1 MGARRAA
8 ASVIAIVVSLA
19 GGVVPPAAARI
30 SFHPR
35 IGPAMGL
42 VPVLSV
48 PRRVRPADVATGA
61 PTPVVYHGGPVMAGG
76 VTVHTIFWAPPGYAF
91 LGSPGGGTPTYEGL
105 IKQFFGDVAH
115 DSGAAGACTPSACN
129 EFSVLPQYAEGT
141 SLGAVTPGAYAISYD
156 PSAGSVDDTNPY
168 PVRAAQCAS
177 PAGTATCLTDG
188 QVQAEIDRVIQST
201 PGTPRGLSN
210 LWFVFLPPAVD
221 ECIDPGSCGT
231 TVFAGYHEISNL
243 NGHGLTVYA
252 VAIDPIIELQSPPG
266 GDPNGNP
273 DAEATL
279 RTAAEETL
287 EAMTDPEGSGWMDPN
302 GFEIG
307 DKCDAGPQVG
317 TPLGFAANG
326 SPYNQV
332 INGHQYLLQE
342 FWANLDSG
350 GNPGCAQATPTTA
363 NQLPLAQVNLRQ
375 FNPVITGNVNRPAGG
390 GIGVTVRLLRGNAN
404 GTPVVVARASTT
416 TAADGSWRVSLAPH
430 AVGDDRDEVDV
441 DYSGAGSPQPSRQV
455 ILTGNGGD
463 PFTEAGWTG
472 WSALDAGTAVRA
484 SGGQSTLTLA
494 PCFQAG
500 VLSFTFDDSPVIASP
515 SDFCNTQTNTA
526 AAETPSVGPGD
537 RLTVT
542 SNDNRAFSVPMGPT
556 PNPLGGLVS
565 LTVPVGEANS
575 ISLFTSPLAPP
586 FTPTGLPTCVA
597 DLEAG
602 AVGCFGLVP
611 GEAYQVTDR
620 RRRIT
625 GVADA
630 TGRFTLRLRVRR
642 GDLVSLSNG
651 ARTLTTLHVAHLQV
665 AILGEE
671 TVLAAGRC
679 QPGAY
684 YGLPPTTFPPNS
696 SAGAPTSAATG
707 GAALTGEI
715 CPTSGDAAGLPT
727 AAIAQTDDL
736 SGGLTRTEVPDVL
749 DTSPGEGETI
759 YGRFT
764 AAAETGLPG
773 PDNSLIPTDSSSL
786 VSLSIRPSAGGRP
799 VFRAVNVDIPS
810 GIPAPALRPGPY
822 TATWVLTDANGDIR
836 LVQTR
841 FIEQPGSRGGPQ
853 ANAWCERLGQRRL
866 LIHCI
871 VTFNDATAKGTLHVR
886 LTRGGHTVAVG
897 HASVR
902 QGVAV
907 LTMRQLRRVSRG
919 AWRMT
924 LVLSAPPRS
933 PRTITVAPAGR
944 F

>member
-8 ASVIAIVVSLA
+8 AISIAIVAALA
-19 GGVVPPAAARI
+19 GAVAPPAGATT

-42 VPVLSV
+42 VPALSV
-48 PRRVRPADVATGA
+48 PRRMHPADVATGA
-61 PTPVVYHGGPVMAGG
+61 PTPVVYHGGVVMAGG

-91 LGSPGGGTPTYEGL
+91 LGSPGDGIPTYEGL

-115 DSGAAGACTPSACN
+115 DSGAPGTCTPSGCN

-141 SLGAVTPGAYAISYD
+141 SLGGVTAGAYAISYD
-156 PSAGSVDDTNPY
+156 PSANSVDDTNPY
-168 PVRAAQCAS
+168 PARAAQCAS

-201 PGTPRGLSN
+201 PGAPRGLSN
-210 LWFVFLPPAVD
+210 LWFVFLPPGVD
-221 ECIDPGSCGT
+221 ECIDPGACGT
-231 TVFAGYHEISNL
+231 NVFAGYHETSNL
-243 NGHGLTVYA
+243 GGHGLTVYA

-266 GDPNGNP
+266 SDPNGNP

-317 TPLGFAANG
+317 TPLGFAVNG

-332 INGHQYLLQE
+332 VNGHQYLLQE

-350 GNPGCAQATPTTA
+350 GNSGCAQATTMRA
-363 NQLPLAQVNLRQ
+363 NQLPLPQVNLRQ

-390 GIGVTVRLLRGNAN
+390 GIGVTVRLLRRKVN
-404 GTPVVVARASTT
+404 GRPVVVARASTT
-416 TAADGSWRVSLAPH
+416 TAPDGSWSVSLGPH
-430 AVGDDRDEVDV
+430 AVGDDRDEVEL
-441 DYSGAGSPQPSRQV
+441 DYSGAGSPQPNHQV
-455 ILTGNGGD
+455 ILTGNGGN
-463 PFTEAGWTG
+463 PFAEAGWTG
-472 WSALDAGTAVRA
+472 WSALDAGAALRS
-484 SGGQSTLTLA
+484 SGGRTTLTLG

-500 VLSFTFDDSPVIASP
+500 VLSFTFDGSPAAASP
-515 SDFCNTQTNTA
+515 PDFCNTQTDLA
-526 AAETPSVGPGD
+526 ATQTPPVGPGD

-542 SNDNRAFSVPMGPT
+542 SNDNRAFSVPDGPT
-556 PNPLGGLVS
+556 PNLLGGLVS
-565 LTVPVGEANS
+565 LTVPVGEPNS
-575 ISLFTSPLAPP
+575 ISLFTSPLAPQ
-586 FTPTGLPTCVA
+586 FTPTGLPACLA
-597 DLEAG
+597 DLEAR
-602 AVGCFGLVP
+602 AVRCFGLVP
-611 GEAYQVTDR
+611 RHRYRVTDG

-625 GVADA
+625 RVADA
-630 TGRFTLRLRVRR
+630 TGSLTLRLGVRQ
-642 GDLVSLSNG
+642 GDQVSLSNG
-651 ARTLTTLHVAHLQV
+651 ARRLTTLHVAHLQV
-665 AILGEE
+665 GIVGEE
-671 TVLAAGRC
+671 TVLAAGHC

-684 YGLPPTTFPPNS
+684 YGLPPTSFSTNS
-696 SAGAPTSAATG
+696 SAGAPTSTATG
-707 GAALTGEI
+707 GTALTGEI
-715 CPTSGDAAGLPT
+715 CPNSGDASGLPT
-727 AAIAQTDDL
+727 AAIAQTDEL
-736 SGGLTRTEVPDVL
+736 SGGLTRTEVPDIV

-773 PDNSLIPTDSSSL
+773 PDNSVTPTDSSSL

-799 VFRAVNVDIPS
+799 VFRAVNVDSRS
-810 GIPAPALRPGPY
+810 GVPAPALRPGTY

-836 LVQTR
+836 LIQTR

-853 ANAWCERLGQRRL
+853 ANAWCERLGQRGL

-871 VTFNDATAKGTLHVR
+871 VTFNDATAKGTLHVT

-897 HASVR
+897 ETRVR

-924 LVLSAPPRS
+924 MVLSAPHKS
-933 PRTITVAPAGR
+933 PRTIVVAPTGP